1 MSFTIDP
8 NMEFDEVV
16 SCYRKYVLAAQ
27 EQGIPPVSFMRFITG
42 RL

>member
-8 NMEFDEVV
+8 TMDFNEVV
-16 SCYRKYVLAAQ
+16 SYYRKYVIAAK
-27 EQGIPPVSFMRFITG
+27 ENGVAPVSFMRFITG

>member
-8 NMEFDEVV
+8 SMDFDEIV
-16 SCYRKYVLAAQ
+16 SYYRKYVIAAQ
-27 EQGIPPVSFMRFITG
+27 EEGTTPVSFMRFITG